1 MPMEE
6 FVKTKLIYT
15 SDKGPTFGFPQC
27 GNAPSPL
34 YFEPPPTQTLT

>member
-34 YFEPPPTQTLT
+34 YFEPPPTQTPT